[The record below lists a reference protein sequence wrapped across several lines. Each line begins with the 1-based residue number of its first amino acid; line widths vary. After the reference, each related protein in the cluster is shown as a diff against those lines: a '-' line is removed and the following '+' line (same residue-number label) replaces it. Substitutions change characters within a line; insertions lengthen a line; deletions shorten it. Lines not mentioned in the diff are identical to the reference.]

1 MRSTALAGVILA
13 LGMVLSSACSHR
25 ATKVDAGSGG
35 HPGHDAGPGGQT
47 GTVDAAPAE
56 GPWIGK
62 VDIVRGIV
70 TILMAMAGLALLAAA
85 LLDWA
90 GYTGFSI
97 SLLWR

>member
-1 MRSTALAGVILA
+1 VR
-13 LGMVLSSACSHR
+13 
-25 ATKVDAGSGG
+25 
-35 HPGHDAGPGGQT
+35 
-47 GTVDAAPAE
+47 
-56 GPWIGK
+56 
-62 VDIVRGIV
+62 IVRGIV

>member
-1 MRSTALAGVILA
+1 MRPAELLADPSFTTKRDRPIGA
-13 LGMVLSSACSHR
+13 MMPSR
-25 ATKVDAGSGG
+25 ATDWRMIQASDDGGPTRDQLPMSLGSGRY
-35 HPGHDAGPGGQT
+35 DS
-47 GTVDAAPAE
+47 
-56 GPWIGK
+56 
-62 VDIVRGIV
+62 VRGIV